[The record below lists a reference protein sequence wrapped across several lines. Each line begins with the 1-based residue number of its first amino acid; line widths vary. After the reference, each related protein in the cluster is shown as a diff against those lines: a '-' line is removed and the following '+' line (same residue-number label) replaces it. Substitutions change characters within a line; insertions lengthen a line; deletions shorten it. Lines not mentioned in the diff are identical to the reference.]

1 MNRISIRKSM
11 TLAASALAFAWA
23 MPAQAQNTCDLDGT
37 DAGNNA
43 ADANSG
49 ATATGTDGALAC
61 GNGASAPQ
69 AGGVAIGNGSTA
81 TGPGPANP
89 IFASVAVGYNT
100 FAQDNAIAIG
110 NSAQARF
117 SGVSSQPNVGI
128 NAATAIGGNAVAV
141 GANTVAIGSTARAG
155 TGFAFN
161 TPGAP
166 VSAGFNQTAVGGR
179 AETNATGGTA
189 IGADSNVSGTNGTA
203 LGQLRMA
210 SPSATTPMLAQAAV
224 ARLPSVRVPTLR

>member
-1 MNRISIRKSM
+1 MKFKYLLTTGSI
-11 TLAASALAFAWA
+11 AASVAASMVLFATPA
-23 MPAQAQNTCDLDGT
+23 MAQSTCDLDGT

-43 ADANSG
+43 ADANDG
-49 ATATGTDGALAC
+49 ATATGTDALAC
-61 GNGASAPQ
+61 GRGATASQ
-69 AGGVAIGNGSTA
+69 AGGVAIGTGAQA
-81 TGPGPANP
+81 TGPSNANP

-100 FAQDNAIAIG
+100 LAQDNAVAIG

-155 TGFAFN
+155 VGFAFN

-203 LGQLRMA
+203 LGQSSNVLA
-210 SPSATTPMLAQAAV
+210 NNGLPSATTQMLA
-224 ARLPSVRVPTLR
+224 